1 MRFLG
6 STMHRRKFV
15 AVLGGM
21 MVGLSRSAMAQDIT
35 RVTVMGADAGPVRT
49 LTSTEDLA
57 SFREFWSRRVEV
69 GVEAAMRRNYKI
81 VIEAEGR
88 SETWFYDPEGLAQ
101 VFTKKR
107 AWVYRLPAA
116 GGFDK
121 LLGIAREQ

>member
-1 MRFLG
+1 
-6 STMHRRKFV
+6 
-15 AVLGGM
+15 
-21 MVGLSRSAMAQDIT
+21 MAQDIT
-35 RVTVMGADAGPVRT
+35 RVTVMGADARPVRS

-107 AWVYRLPAA
+107 AWVYRLLAV
-116 GGFDK
+116 GGFNK
-121 LLGIAREQ
+121 LLGIAREHNHWQPASRPQAHRQSARWAA